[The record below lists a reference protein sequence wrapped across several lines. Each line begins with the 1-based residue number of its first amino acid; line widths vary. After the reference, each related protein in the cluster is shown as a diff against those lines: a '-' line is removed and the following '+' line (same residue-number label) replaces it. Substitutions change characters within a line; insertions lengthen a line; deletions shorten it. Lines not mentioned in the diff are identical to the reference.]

1 MMGPDDAIE
10 FASEAWKRV
19 GYDRRA
25 LSPALQV
32 VHFISWLRFEVTLG
46 GVLGWLTNMG
56 EYGPDTVK
64 ALETVGA
71 HQCAAIVRE
80 MLAFFPEGAP
90 ASEDRERVQQI
101 LAVEDVAESHWSDLG
116 DRLLAWPDDI
126 YVLLEKFIAEHE
138 ADFS

>member
-1 MMGPDDAIE
+1 MLTMKHALKAADDALI
-10 FASEAWKRV
+10 KV

-25 LSPALQV
+25 LPPTLKV
-32 VHFISWLRFEVTLG
+32 VHLISWVEYEVTLG

-80 MLAFFPEGAP
+80 ILAFFPDGAP
-90 ASEDRERVQQI
+90 ASGDQERVQQI
-101 LAVEDVAESHWSDLG
+101 LAVEDIAESHWRELG

-126 YVLLEKFIAEHE
+126 YVLLGKFIAEHE
-138 ADFS
+138 VDFA